1 MTSQRYGLD
10 VADLRVNVGSTPIV
24 RGVSFTLRPGAR
36 LGIVGES
43 GSGKSLTALAIM
55 GLVRPPLWVT
65 GGQVRLGDVDLLTL
79 RRKELDQVRGRRIS
93 MIYQDP
99 VASLNPLMTVGN
111 QIAEAVRLHSNVGRS
126 VAQARAVELLGDVGV
141 PNARSRIR
149 SYPHEFSGGML
160 QRVMIAMALAGDP
173 DVLLCD
179 EPTTALDVTT
189 QARIINLLDR
199 LCSATGIAALLIT
212 HDLGVAAGFCD
223 DIAVMYA
230 GQIVERASTPVLY
243 GQPRHPY
250 SEALMAAIIDLDVD
264 LDRPVPAIAGQPPA
278 PGEVGRGC
286 AFQPRC
292 SRAIE
297 LCGADAPALRDVA
310 GSLVRCIRADEATDP
325 ARPHEAADNDG
336 DDRTVACA

>member
-1 MTSQRYGLD
+1 MSQRSGLD
-10 VADLRVNVGSTPIV
+10 VSDLWVNVRSTPIV

-36 LGIVGES
+36 LGLVGES
-43 GSGKSLTALAIM
+43 GSGKSLTALSIM
-55 GLVRPPLWVT
+55 GLLRPPLRVT
-65 GGQVRLGDVDLLTL
+65 GGQVRLGDVDLRSL
-79 RRKELDQVRGRRIS
+79 RRKELDRVRGRRIS

-99 VASLNPLMTVGN
+99 AASLNPLMTVGD
-111 QIAEAVRLHSNVGRS
+111 QIAEAVRLHSDASR
-126 VAQARAVELLGDVGV
+126 AAAKERAVELLGEVGV
-141 PNARSRIR
+141 PHARSRLR

-189 QARIINLLDR
+189 QVRIINLLDR
-199 LCSATGIAALLIT
+199 LCSATGVAALLIT

-230 GQIVERASTPVLY
+230 GQIVEHAPTATLY
-243 GQPRHPY
+243 SQPRHPY
-250 SEALMAAIIDLDVD
+250 STALMSAIIDLDVD
-264 LDRPVPAIAGQPPA
+264 LDRPVPAIAGQPPS
-278 PGEVGRGC
+278 PGEAGHGC

-292 SRAIE
+292 PRAIE
-297 LCGADAPALRDVA
+297 LCGAEVPAMREVG

-325 ARPHEAADNDG
+325 ARASVDSDG
-336 DDRTVACA
+336 DDRTKARA

>member
-1 MTSQRYGLD
+1 MTGGRCGLD
-10 VADLRVNVGSTPIV
+10 VTDLRVDVGSVPIV

-36 LGIVGES
+36 LGLVGES
-43 GSGKSLTALAIM
+43 GSGKSLTALSIM
-55 GLVRPPLWVT
+55 GLIRPPLRVS
-65 GGQVRLGDVDLLTL
+65 GGGVRLGEVDLRAL
-79 RRKELDQVRGRRIS
+79 RRKELDRVRGRRIS

-99 VASLNPLMTVGN
+99 AASLNPLMTVGD
-111 QIAEAVRLHSNVGRS
+111 QIAEAVRLHSDAGR
-126 VAQARAVELLGDVGV
+126 AIAGERAVELLGEVGV
-141 PNARSRIR
+141 PNARSRLR

-189 QARIINLLDR
+189 QVRIINLLDR
-199 LCSATGIAALLIT
+199 LCTATGVAALLIT

-230 GQIVERASTPVLY
+230 GQIVERAGTPALY
-243 GQPRHPY
+243 GRPRHPY
-250 SEALMAAIIDLDVD
+250 SQALMSAIIDLDVD

-278 PGEVGRGC
+278 PGEVGGGC

-292 SRAIE
+292 PRAIE
-297 LCGADAPALRDVA
+297 ACGTHPPEPREID
-310 GSLVRCIRADEATDP
+310 GSLVRCIRADEASGPGRAIVDS
-325 ARPHEAADNDG
+325 DG
-336 DDRTVACA
+336 DDRTVARA

>member
-1 MTSQRYGLD
+1 MTGRSGLA
-10 VADLRVNVGSTPIV
+10 VTDLRVNVGTTPIV

-36 LGIVGES
+36 LGLVGES
-43 GSGKSLTALAIM
+43 GSGKSLTALSIM
-55 GLVRPPLWVT
+55 GLLRRPLRVA
-65 GGQVRLGDVDLLTL
+65 GGQMRLGDTDLRTL
-79 RRKELDQVRGRRIS
+79 RRKELDKVRGRRIS

-99 VASLNPLMTVGN
+99 AASLNPLTTVGD
-111 QIAEAVRLHSNVGRS
+111 QIAEAVRLHADVSR
-126 VAQARAVELLGDVGV
+126 AAARERAVELLGEVGV
-141 PNARSRIR
+141 AHARNRLR

-189 QARIINLLDR
+189 QVRIMNLLDR
-199 LCSATGIAALLIT
+199 LCSATGVAALLIT

-230 GQIVERASTPVLY
+230 GQIVERAATPALY
-243 GQPRHPY
+243 GQPLHPY
-250 SEALMAAIIDLDVD
+250 SQALMSAIIDLDVD

-278 PGEVGRGC
+278 PGEVGSGC

-292 SRAIE
+292 PRAIE
-297 LCGADAPALRDVA
+297 QCGAQPPALREIT
-310 GSLVRCIRADEATDP
+310 GSLVRCIRADEPAEP
-325 ARPHEAADNDG
+325 ARTTESSDG
-336 DDRTVACA
+336 NDRTAARA

>member
-1 MTSQRYGLD
+1 MTSQRSGLD
-10 VADLRVNVGSTPIV
+10 VTDLRVNVGSTPIV

-36 LGIVGES
+36 LGLVGES
-43 GSGKSLTALAIM
+43 GSGKSLTALSIM
-55 GLVRPPLWVT
+55 GLVRPPLRVT
-65 GGQVRLGDVDLLTL
+65 GGQVRLGDVDLRAL
-79 RRKELDQVRGRRIS
+79 RRKELDRVRGRRIS

-99 VASLNPLMTVGN
+99 AAALNPLMTVGD
-111 QIAEAVRLHSNVGRS
+111 QIAEAVRLHTDAGGSAARE
-126 VAQARAVELLGDVGV
+126 RAVELLGEVGV
-141 PNARSRIR
+141 QHARSRLR
-149 SYPHEFSGGML
+149 AYPHEFSGGML

-189 QARIINLLDR
+189 QVRIMNLLDR
-199 LCSATGIAALLIT
+199 LCSATGVAALLIT

-230 GQIVERASTPVLY
+230 GQIVERADTPTLY
-243 GQPRHPY
+243 GRPRHPY
-250 SEALMAAIIDLDVD
+250 SQALMSAIIDLDVD

-278 PGEVGRGC
+278 PGEVGHGC

-292 SRAIE
+292 PRAIE
-297 LCGADAPALRDVA
+297 LCGADAPQLRDVA

-325 ARPHEAADNDG
+325 GRATVDSDG
-336 DDRTVACA
+336 DDRTAARA